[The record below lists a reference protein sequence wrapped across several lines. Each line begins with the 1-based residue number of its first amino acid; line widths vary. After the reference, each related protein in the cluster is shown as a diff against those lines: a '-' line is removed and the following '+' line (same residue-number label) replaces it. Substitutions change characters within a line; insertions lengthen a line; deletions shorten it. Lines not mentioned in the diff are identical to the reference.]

1 MFSTAQIEVNSKPTL
16 SLLNAFKVELMDNFD
31 FDSWAMLART
41 APDDFEQRRRAVIES
56 QISSSDNVRRLRGLQ
71 CRIDMERIR
80 ARTPLK
86 SCLRLSTLMWEA
98 FVDLNNSLNT
108 FVGKDCKSTS
118 SSSHTARSAKIIHL
132 AIKYKPPAIPPSQT
146 TSST

>member
-31 FDSWAMLART
+31 FDFWAMLART

-71 CRIDMERIR
+71 WRIDIERIR
-80 ARTPLK
+80 AHTPLK
-86 SCLRLSTLMWEA
+86 SCLRLSTLMWDA

-108 FVGKDCKSTS
+108 FVGNDLSL
-118 SSSHTARSAKIIHL
+118 IH
-132 AIKYKPPAIPPSQT
+132 I
-146 TSST
+146 